1 MLAGTVYLICPGFMF
16 RFSALVLLPLYFLTP
31 AAVQTSPTTTPA
43 STQTASPAKP
53 AAKKAAAKPKAPAK
67 PAEPVSTGPCGIG
80 VIAATQ
86 DPFVVEKIG
95 LTVFGN
101 EYAEVPVSW
110 GLDDLVFAR
119 VRAAAGTMPLRR
131 ITYAK
136 GAFDAYY
143 HPKPSLFRNER
154 EELSNLIRQ
163 IAGNAGCERYVAVTR
178 GEGVLPGT
186 KLPLRGLG
194 ILNRG
199 IGPINYSFLYAFLNV
214 TILDG
219 QTFEVRKGPGVTV
232 EGVMK
237 RMADNFVQD
246 EHLRK
251 VDNSLFPATAADG
264 SANTIL
270 RDNMREFLAE
280 RLDKTLPPYFA
291 Q

>member
-1 MLAGTVYLICPGFMF
+1 MF
-16 RFSALVLLPLYFLTP
+16 RSAASVLVLLSFLAP
-31 AAVQTSPTTTPA
+31 AAAQTPPA
-43 STQTASPAKP
+43 APQPSAQTAPAVKP
-53 AAKKAAAKPKAPAK
+53 AARKAAAKPKAQTK
-67 PAEPVSTGPCGIG
+67 PAESASTGPCGVG

-119 VRAAAGTMPLRR
+119 LRAAAGATPLRR
-131 ITYAK
+131 IAYAK
-136 GAFDAYY
+136 GAFEAYY

-163 IAGNAGCERYVAVTR
+163 IAGNASCERYVVVTR

-186 KLPLRGLG
+186 KLPLRGVG

-199 IGPINYSFLYAFLNV
+199 VGPINHSFLYAYLGV
-214 TILDG
+214 TVFDG
-219 QTFEVRKGPGVTV
+219 QTFEVRKGPGVTL

-251 VDNSLFPATAADG
+251 VDNSLFPVTAADAA
-264 SANTIL
+264 SNTTL
-270 RDNMREFLAE
+270 RDNIREFLTE
-280 RLDKTLPPYFA
+280 RLDKILPPYFA

>member
-1 MLAGTVYLICPGFMF
+1 MV
-16 RFSALVLLPLYFLTP
+16 RFAVPVIALLFFLTP
-31 AAVQTSPTTTPA
+31 AAAQTSPAPTAPPA
-43 STQTASPAKP
+43 Q
-53 AAKKAAAKPKAPAK
+53 AAAPAK
-67 PAEPVSTGPCGIG
+67 PVAKKPAKPKSSLAKPAEQTAAGPCSVG

-86 DPFVVEKIG
+86 DPFVVETIG

-119 VRAAAGTMPLRR
+119 VRAMAGTTPIRR
-131 ITYAK
+131 IAYAK

-163 IAGNAGCERYVAVTR
+163 IAGNAGCERYVVVTR
-178 GEGVLPGT
+178 SEGLLPGT
-186 KLPLRGLG
+186 NQPLRGLG
-194 ILNRG
+194 ILHRG
-199 IGPINYSFLYAFLNV
+199 VGPISYSFLYAYVGV
-214 TILDG
+214 TVLDG
-219 QTFEVRKGPGVTV
+219 QTFEIRKGPGVTL

-237 RMADNFVQD
+237 HMADGFGLD

-251 VDNSLFPATAADG
+251 VDDSLYPVAASDAANNTA
-264 SANTIL
+264 L
-270 RDNMREFLAE
+270 RDNIRDFLTQ
-280 RLDKTLPPYFA
+280 RLDKILPPYFA

>member
-1 MLAGTVYLICPGFMF
+1 MVRIAAPV
-16 RFSALVLLPLYFLTP
+16 LVLLSFVTS
-31 AAVQTSPTTTPA
+31 ATAQTSPAT
-43 STQTASPAKP
+43 TASPAQTAPQAKP
-53 AAKKAAAKPKAPAK
+53 AAKKAAKPKAPPAK
-67 PAEPVSTGPCGIG
+67 PVEQTTAGPCGVG

-119 VRAAAGTMPLRR
+119 VRAAAGATPLRR

-143 HPKPSLFRNER
+143 HPKPSLFRNDR
-154 EELSNLIRQ
+154 EELLNLIRQ
-163 IAGNAGCERYVAVTR
+163 IAGNAGCERYVVVTR
-178 GEGVLPGT
+178 SEGMLPGT
-186 KLPLRGLG
+186 NQPLRGLG

-199 IGPINYSFLYAFLNV
+199 AGIISYSYLYAYVGV
-214 TILDG
+214 TVFDG
-219 QTFEVRKGPGVTV
+219 QTFEIKKGPGVTL

-237 RMADNFVQD
+237 HMTDSFGLD

-251 VDNSLFPATAADG
+251 VDDSLYPVPASDAAN
-264 SANTIL
+264 NTTL
-270 RDNMREFLAE
+270 RDNIRDFLTE
-280 RLDKTLPPYFA
+280 RLDKILPPYFA

>member
-1 MLAGTVYLICPGFMF
+1 MF
-16 RFSALVLLPLYFLTP
+16 RFATSVLFLLHFLTP
-31 AAVQTSPTTTPA
+31 AAAQTPPATTAPSA
-43 STQTASPAKP
+43 QTAPPVKP
-53 AAKKAAAKPKAPAK
+53 AAKKAPAKPKAQAK
-67 PAEPVSTGPCGIG
+67 PSESASTGPCGVG

-119 VRAAAGTMPLRR
+119 VRAAAGAAPLRR
-131 ITYAK
+131 IAYAK

-154 EELSNLIRQ
+154 EELSNLVRQ
-163 IAGNAGCERYVAVTR
+163 IAGNAGCDRYVVVTR
-178 GEGVLPGT
+178 GEGMLPGT
-186 KLPLRGLG
+186 NQPLRGLG

-199 IGPINYSFLYAFLNV
+199 AGIISHTFLFAYVGV
-214 TILDG
+214 TVFDG
-219 QTFEVRKGPGVTV
+219 QTFEIKKGPGVTL

-237 RMADNFVQD
+237 HMADNFVQD
-246 EHLRK
+246 ERLRK
-251 VDNSLFPATAADG
+251 VDNSLFPATAAD
-264 SANTIL
+264 SANNTIL
-270 RDNMREFLAE
+270 RDNIRDFLTA
-280 RLDKTLPPYFA
+280 RLDKILPPYFA

>member
-1 MLAGTVYLICPGFMF
+1 MVRNAAPV
-16 RFSALVLLPLYFLTP
+16 LVLLSFVTS
-31 AAVQTSPTTTPA
+31 ATAQTSPAT
-43 STQTASPAKP
+43 TASPAQTAPQAKP
-53 AAKKAAAKPKAPAK
+53 AAKKAAKPKAPPAK
-67 PAEPVSTGPCGIG
+67 PVEQTTAGPCGVG

-119 VRAAAGTMPLRR
+119 VRAAAGATPLRR

-143 HPKPSLFRNER
+143 HPKPSLFRNDR
-154 EELSNLIRQ
+154 EELLNLIRQ
-163 IAGNAGCERYVAVTR
+163 IAGNAGCERYVVVTR
-178 GEGVLPGT
+178 SEGMLPGT
-186 KLPLRGLG
+186 NQPLRGLG

-199 IGPINYSFLYAFLNV
+199 AGIISYSYLYAYVGV
-214 TILDG
+214 TVFDG
-219 QTFEVRKGPGVTV
+219 QTFEIKKGPGVTL

-237 RMADNFVQD
+237 HMTDSFGLD

-251 VDNSLFPATAADG
+251 VGDSLYPVAASDA
-264 SANTIL
+264 ANNTTL
-270 RDNMREFLAE
+270 RDNIRDFLTE
-280 RLDKTLPPYFA
+280 RLDKILPPYFA

>member
-1 MLAGTVYLICPGFMF
+1 MF
-16 RFSALVLLPLYFLTP
+16 RFAASVLVLLFFLAP
-31 AAVQTSPTTTPA
+31 AAAQTPPATATPSA
-43 STQTASPAKP
+43 QTAPQAKP
-53 AAKKAAAKPKAPAK
+53 AAKKATAKPKAPAK
-67 PAEPVSTGPCGIG
+67 PTEQTTAGPCGVG

-119 VRAAAGTMPLRR
+119 VRAAAGATPLRR
-131 ITYAK
+131 IAYAK

-163 IAGNAGCERYVAVTR
+163 IAGNAGCERYVVVTR
-178 GEGVLPGT
+178 GEGMLPGT
-186 KLPLRGLG
+186 NQPLRGLG

-199 IGPINYSFLYAFLNV
+199 AGIISYSFLYAYIGV
-214 TILDG
+214 TVFDG
-219 QTFEVRKGPGVTV
+219 QTFEIKKGPGVTL

-237 RMADNFVQD
+237 HMADSFVQD
-246 EHLRK
+246 ERLRK
-251 VDNSLFPATAADG
+251 IDNSLFPVTAAD
-264 SANTIL
+264 SAGNTTL
-270 RDNMREFLAE
+270 RDNMRDFLTE
-280 RLDKTLPPYFA
+280 RLDKILPPYFA

>member
-1 MLAGTVYLICPGFMF
+1 MF
-16 RFSALVLLPLYFLTP
+16 RIAASVLLLLPFLTP
-31 AAVQTSPTTTPA
+31 AAAQTPPATTQPSA
-43 STQTASPAKP
+43 QAAPPAKP
-53 AAKKAAAKPKAPAK
+53 AKKAAAKPKAPAK
-67 PAEPVSTGPCGIG
+67 PAESASSGPCGIG

-119 VRAAAGTMPLRR
+119 VRAAAGATPLRR
-131 ITYAK
+131 ITYAN

-163 IAGNAGCERYVAVTR
+163 IAGNAGCERYVVVTR
-178 GEGVLPGT
+178 GEGMLPGT
-186 KLPLRGLG
+186 NLPLRGLG

-199 IGPINYSFLYAFLNV
+199 VGPINYSFLYAYLGV
-214 TILDG
+214 TVFDG
-219 QTFEVRKGPGVTV
+219 KTFEIRKGPGVTL

-246 EHLRK
+246 EHLRR
-251 VDNSLFPATAADG
+251 VDNSLFPAAAAEA
-264 SANTIL
+264 SSSTTL
-270 RDNMREFLAE
+270 RDNIREFLTE
-280 RLDKTLPPYFA
+280 RLDKILPPYFA

>member
-1 MLAGTVYLICPGFMF
+1 MVRIAISLI
-16 RFSALVLLPLYFLTP
+16 ALLLLPTSAVAQTP
-31 AAVQTSPTTTPA
+31 PVTNAPPA
-43 STQTASPAKP
+43 QTAAPAKP
-53 AAKKAAAKPKAPAK
+53 AAKKAAKPKAP
-67 PAEPVSTGPCGIG
+67 PARPVEQTTPGPCSIG

-119 VRAAAGTMPLRR
+119 ARAAAGATPLRR
-131 ITYAK
+131 IAYAK

-154 EELSNLIRQ
+154 EELSNLVRQ
-163 IAGNAGCERYVAVTR
+163 IAGNAGCERYVVVTR
-178 GEGVLPGT
+178 GQGMLPGT
-186 KLPLRGLG
+186 NLPLRGLG

-199 IGPINYSFLYAFLNV
+199 VGPINYSFLYAYVGV
-214 TILDG
+214 TVFDG
-219 QTFEVRKGPGVTV
+219 QTFEIRKGPGVTL

-237 RMADNFVQD
+237 HMADNFVQD

-251 VDNSLFPATAADG
+251 VDNSLFPAAAAEA
-264 SANTIL
+264 SSNTTL
-270 RDNMREFLAE
+270 RDNIREFLTE
-280 RLDKTLPPYFA
+280 RLDKILPPYFA

>member
-1 MLAGTVYLICPGFMF
+1 ML
-16 RFSALVLLPLYFLTP
+16 RFSACAFFSLCVLSSASAQTP
-31 AAVQTSPTTTPA
+31 PTPSASSVKAAT
-43 STQTASPAKP
+43 PAKP
-53 AAKKAAAKPKAPAK
+53 ATKKTAKAQPAKPKDEAA
-67 PAEPVSTGPCGIG
+67 SGPCGIG

-119 VRAAAGTMPLRR
+119 VRAAAGATLLRR
-131 ITYAK
+131 IAYAN

-163 IAGNAGCERYVAVTR
+163 IVGNAGCERYVVITR
-178 GEGVLPGT
+178 SEGMLPGT
-186 KLPLRGLG
+186 NQPLRGLG

-199 IGPINYSFLYAFLNV
+199 VGPISYSYLYAYVGV
-214 TILDG
+214 TMLDG
-219 QTFEVRKGPGVTV
+219 QTFEIRKGPAVTL
-232 EGVMK
+232 EGVVK
-237 RMADNFVQD
+237 HLANGFGLD

-251 VDNSLFPATAADG
+251 VDDSLYPATAADAA
-264 SANTIL
+264 SNTAL
-270 RDNMREFLAE
+270 RDNIRDFLTQ
-280 RLDKTLPPYFA
+280 RLDQILPPYFA
-291 Q
+291 P

>member
-1 MLAGTVYLICPGFMF
+1 MVRIA
-16 RFSALVLLPLYFLTP
+16 VLLIALLSLLPP
-31 AAVQTSPTTTPA
+31 AAAQTPPAPTAPPA
-43 STQTASPAKP
+43 QTATPAKP
-53 AAKKAAAKPKAPAK
+53 ATKKSAKPKAQPAQ
-67 PAEPVSTGPCGIG
+67 PAEQAAASPCGIG

-86 DPFVVEKIG
+86 DPFIVEKIG

-119 VRAAAGTMPLRR
+119 VRAAAGATPLRR

-154 EELSNLIRQ
+154 EELTNLVRQ
-163 IAGNAGCERYVAVTR
+163 IAGNAGCERYVVVTR
-178 GEGVLPGT
+178 GEGMLPGT
-186 KLPLRGLG
+186 NQPLRGLG

-199 IGPINYSFLYAFLNV
+199 IGIISHSFLYVYLGV
-214 TILDG
+214 TVFDG
-219 QTFEVRKGPGVTV
+219 QSFEIRKGPGVTLEAV
-232 EGVMK
+232 VK
-237 RMADNFVQD
+237 RMADSFGQD

-251 VDNSLFPATAADG
+251 VDNSLFPVAAADAA
-264 SANTIL
+264 SSTTL
-270 RDNMREFLAE
+270 RDNIRDFLTE

-291 Q
+291 P

>member
-1 MLAGTVYLICPGFMF
+1 MVRIAVSLIALLCLLA
-16 RFSALVLLPLYFLTP
+16 P
-31 AAVQTSPTTTPA
+31 AEA
-43 STQTASPAKP
+43 QTAPAPTAPPAQAAAPAKP
-53 AAKKAAAKPKAPAK
+53 AARKATAKPKTPAK
-67 PAEPVSTGPCGIG
+67 PPELATSGPCGIG

-119 VRAAAGTMPLRR
+119 VRAAAGATPLRR
-131 ITYAK
+131 IAYAK

-154 EELSNLIRQ
+154 EELSNLTRQ
-163 IAGNAGCERYVAVTR
+163 IAGNAGCERYVVVTR

-186 KLPLRGLG
+186 NQPLRGLG
-194 ILNRG
+194 IFNRG
-199 IGPINYSFLYAFLNV
+199 VGIISYSYLYAYVGV
-214 TILDG
+214 TVFDG
-219 QTFEVRKGPGVTV
+219 QTFEIRKGPGVTL

-237 RMADNFVQD
+237 HMADNFVQD

-251 VDNSLFPATAADG
+251 VDNSQFPVTAAD
-264 SANTIL
+264 SAGNTTL
-270 RDNMREFLAE
+270 RDNIRDLLAQ
-280 RLDKTLPPYFA
+280 RLDKILPPYFA

>member
-1 MLAGTVYLICPGFMF
+1 MF
-16 RFSALVLLPLYFLTP
+16 RFAVSLIALLSVLTSAAAQTPPTPTALPAQ
-31 AAVQTSPTTTPA
+31 AAT
-43 STQTASPAKP
+43 PAKP
-53 AAKKAAAKPKAPAK
+53 AAKKAAKPKAPSAN
-67 PAEPVSTGPCGIG
+67 PAEQTTAGPCGVG

-119 VRAAAGTMPLRR
+119 VRAAAGATPLRR
-131 ITYAK
+131 IAYAK
-136 GAFDAYY
+136 GTFDAYY

-163 IAGNAGCERYVAVTR
+163 IAGNAGCERYVVVTR
-178 GEGVLPGT
+178 GEGKLPGT
-186 KLPLRGLG
+186 NLPLRGLG

-199 IGPINYSFLYAFLNV
+199 VGPISHSFLYAYVDV
-214 TILDG
+214 TVFDG
-219 QTFEVRKGPGVTV
+219 QTFEIRKGPGVTL

-237 RMADNFVQD
+237 HMSNSFGLD

-251 VDNSLFPATAADG
+251 VDDSLFPVTAADAA
-264 SANTIL
+264 ANTPL
-270 RDNMREFLAE
+270 RDNIRDFLTE
-280 RLDKTLPPYFA
+280 RLDKILPPHFA
-291 Q
+291 P